1 MINFYFLYNQMILIS
16 KIKVRDIS
24 PATIND
30 ALPEILN
37 RLSIYVVEKK
47 REEDFSTKKPIF

>member
-1 MINFYFLYNQMILIS
+1 MILIS